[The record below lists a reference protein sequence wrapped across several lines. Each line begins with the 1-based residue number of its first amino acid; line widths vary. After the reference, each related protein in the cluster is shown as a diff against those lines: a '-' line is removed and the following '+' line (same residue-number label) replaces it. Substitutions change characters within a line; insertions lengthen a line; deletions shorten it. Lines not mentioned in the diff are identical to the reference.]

1 MDLSISRQ
9 LILEIELA
17 YVLNFLLPYS
27 IFIDMQT
34 ISKKISEQLIL
45 FMYFSIISAPNQS
58 CSVPLMCLFLL
69 DVFTWCSNYD
79 IF

>member
-9 LILEIELA
+9 LISEIELA

-34 ISKKISEQLIL
+34 ISKKFFEQLIL
-45 FMYFSIISAPNQS
+45 FIYFSIISAPNQS

-69 DVFTWCSNYD
+69 DVFTWCSNYH